1 MSEQR
6 MLAFDEVCSLDA
18 QNTALWV
25 TPSVRAKAQTMLAF
39 PILPTLEPL
48 PPHVAR
54 LVVIG
59 GGTLIDEAK
68 VWRSESAPGLELIA
82 VPSIWGSGAEASPIA
97 VRNRGGKK
105 DIRISPALRPDAR
118 AVWPE
123 LAATLPPALMRA
135 ACGDTW
141 SHALE
146 GFLSPLATYVLR
158 AELAHVISRMMT
170 TPVKDAAA
178 WFDISAAACA
188 AQAQSSVGLVHGIA
202 HILEGILRA
211 SQPEANWGHAKLCS
225 VFLWPVMR
233 FNEHSSPKWRTL
245 LTAHGLAPDAVIECV
260 RAFFDHEAYAQALSA
275 LRENWMNILRDPCS
289 RTNSTV
295 VRPASLEYFTAES
308 FR

>member
-6 MLAFDEVCSLDA
+6 VLAFDEVRSLDA
-18 QNTALWV
+18 QTAALWV
-25 TPSVRAKAQTMLAF
+25 TPSVRAK
-39 PILPTLEPL
+39 
-48 PPHVAR
+48 PHIAR

-68 VWRSESAPGLELIA
+68 VWRSENAPGVELIA
-82 VPSIWGSGAEASPIA
+82 IASVWGSGAEASPIA

-105 DIRISPALRPDAR
+105 DIRVSPALRPDVR

-123 LAATLPPALMRA
+123 LAATIPPALISA

-146 GFLSPLATYVLR
+146 GFLSPLASDALR
-158 AELAHVISRMMT
+158 AELARVISRMMV
-170 TPVKDAAA
+170 TPATDAAA

-188 AQAQSSVGLVHGIA
+188 GQAQSSVGLVHGIA
-202 HILEGILRA
+202 HILEGVLRA
-211 SQPEANWGHAKLCS
+211 SQPDAGWGHAKLCS

-233 FNEHSSPKWRTL
+233 FNEQSSPKWREL
-245 LTAHGLAPDAVIECV
+245 LTAHGLAPDAMMESV
-260 RAFFDHEAYAQALSA
+260 RAFFDGEAYAQSVPA
-275 LRENWMNILRDPCS
+275 LREHWMSILRDPCS
-289 RTNSTV
+289 RTNSTL
-295 VRPASLEYFTAES
+295 VRPTSLEYFTGES